1 MTPFGMQTI
10 APPSAAPV
18 APTAFG
24 GSAPFNAGVP
34 QPTDLNALAQ
44 QRAVAQQAAQAGA
57 PTKVLE
63 EAAKSKGMFGGMDFS
78 KLMNPD
84 FGTIIWNVVH
94 EPLTEDL
101 KSVIVTDIKAIAG
114 YDPRISID
122 NVVITEYDQG
132 IQVELQLRYV
142 QTNQTN
148 LLNLQFDNQNNTL
161 TAA

>member
-1 MTPFGMQTI
+1 MIMYRGFSTVGRNRKFRL
-10 APPSAAPV
+10 
-18 APTAFG
+18 
-24 GSAPFNAGVP
+24 
-34 QPTDLNALAQ
+34 TDFELVKQDLINHFYI
-44 QRAVAQQAAQAGA
+44 R
-57 PTKVLE
+57 
-63 EAAKSKGMFGGMDFS
+63 KGE

-101 KSVIVTDIKAIAG
+101 KSVIVTDIKAIAS
-114 YDPRISID
+114 YDPRLSID
-122 NVVITEYDQG
+122 NVVVTEYDQG

-161 TAA
+161 TAV

>member
-1 MTPFGMQTI
+1 MYRGFSTVGRNRKFRL
-10 APPSAAPV
+10 
-18 APTAFG
+18 
-24 GSAPFNAGVP
+24 
-34 QPTDLNALAQ
+34 TDFELVKQDLINHFYI
-44 QRAVAQQAAQAGA
+44 R
-57 PTKVLE
+57 
-63 EAAKSKGMFGGMDFS
+63 KGE

>member
-1 MTPFGMQTI
+1 MAIMYRGFSTVGRTRKFRL
-10 APPSAAPV
+10 
-18 APTAFG
+18 
-24 GSAPFNAGVP
+24 
-34 QPTDLNALAQ
+34 TDFELVKQDLINHFYI
-44 QRAVAQQAAQAGA
+44 R
-57 PTKVLE
+57 
-63 EAAKSKGMFGGMDFS
+63 KGE

-132 IQVELQLRYV
+132 IQIELQLRYV

>member
-1 MTPFGMQTI
+1 MAIMYRGFSTVGRNRKFRL
-10 APPSAAPV
+10 
-18 APTAFG
+18 
-24 GSAPFNAGVP
+24 
-34 QPTDLNALAQ
+34 TDFELVKQDLINHFYI
-44 QRAVAQQAAQAGA
+44 R
-57 PTKVLE
+57 
-63 EAAKSKGMFGGMDFS
+63 KGE
-78 KLMNPD
+78 KLMNPN

-101 KSVIVTDIKAIAG
+101 KSVIVTDIKAIAS

>member
-1 MTPFGMQTI
+1 MSIMYRGFSTVGRNRKFRL
-10 APPSAAPV
+10 
-18 APTAFG
+18 
-24 GSAPFNAGVP
+24 
-34 QPTDLNALAQ
+34 TDFELVKQDLINHFYI
-44 QRAVAQQAAQAGA
+44 R
-57 PTKVLE
+57 
-63 EAAKSKGMFGGMDFS
+63 KGE
-78 KLMNPD
+78 KLMNPN

-132 IQVELQLRYV
+132 IQIELQLRYV

-148 LLNLQFDNQNNTL
+148 LLNLKFDNQSNTL